1 MKRLD
6 LILNGKGGVG
16 KSFFAVNFVQYLKD
30 RDIAHVAIDSDNE
43 NSTLKRFH
51 PDAQF
56 LDLTNRREPDVIFRS
71 LERANLVVVDCRAGS
86 SELFLDYFVEIEA
99 PAVLKMLGAVLTLV
113 MPVNHELD
121 SVDQVQRLTDQLGKT
136 SSYVVVRNAAHS
148 DSFALYE
155 STEVHTQIKGEL
167 NGREIVMHRLQDWLV
182 EALSRENLTIT
193 AATKHPAFSLLDR
206 QRIQIW
212 QRRFSKPTRLHTARQ
227 GSLGQPRFSPLSQA
241 CSLGISSE
249 RYGREVQLHSIQ
261 SGESPNPLAADQ
273 SETGH
278 ARLRHFA
285 YTRRPVVFVCG

>member
-71 LERANLVVVDCRAGS
+71 LERANLVVVDCRAAS
-86 SELFLDYFVEIEA
+86 SELFLDYFVEIDA

-121 SVDQVQRLTDQLGKT
+121 SVDQVQRLTDQLGRT
-136 SSYVVVRNAAHS
+136 CSYVVVRNAAHS

-182 EALSRENLTIT
+182 EALNRENLTIT
-193 AATKHPAFSLLDR
+193 AATTHPAFSLLDR

-212 QRRFSKPTRLHTARQ
+212 QRKFYA
-227 GSLGQPRFSPLSQA
+227 
-241 CSLGISSE
+241 
-249 RYGREVQLHSIQ
+249 EV
-261 SGESPNPLAADQ
+261 ESAADLLLP
-273 SETGH
+273 TK
-278 ARLRHFA
+278 
-285 YTRRPVVFVCG
+285 